1 MKIESKEPT
10 QARPKTPEVNNALAA
25 PVHISGRAKAE
36 ILETFRAN
44 KIPDAYGLRV
54 GLRGGACSATFLLG
68 FDVPTSDDQPYEVDG
83 IKVLIDRRHLMYVLG
98 VTVDYEEGTEG
109 AGFTI
114 TAERENLA
122 TE

>member
-1 MKIESKEPT
+1 MKTERKELP
-10 QARPKTPEVNNALAA
+10 QAPAKTPELNNALAA

-44 KIPDAYGLRV
+44 KIPDEYGLRV

-68 FDVPTSDDQPYEVDG
+68 FDTPMPDDQPYLIDG

-98 VTVDYEEGTEG
+98 VQVDFEEGPEG

-114 TAERENLA
+114 TAEKGDPSLE
-122 TE
+122 

>member
-1 MKIESKEPT
+1 MDRKELT
-10 QARPKTPEVNNALAA
+10 QATPKTSEVNNALTD
-25 PVHISGRAKAE
+25 PVHISERAQAE
-36 ILETFRAN
+36 IRETFRAN
-44 KIPDAYGLRV
+44 KIPKEYGLRV

-68 FDVPTSDDQPYEVDG
+68 FDIPTSDDRLYKVDG

-98 VTVDYEEGTEG
+98 VTVDYEEGEEG

-114 TAERENLA
+114 TAERGNLA